1 MLAAAVGVKRQLCWA
16 HKEGSPPPPAAAA
29 VMRRLQR
36 ALSRPR
42 DGADKQPGATRKP
55 TAPSAAADGQSSK
68 QVRKG
73 QPSVSTDRDG
83 RPLVKRVTPNILRTT
98 TAPPSQA
105 RAAPPEPDMDAS
117 PRFGAGSSWA
127 IAATGGTH
135 ASPAPH
141 SSGAAS
147 PLSQASLSSS
157 AGGGPPAAASPTASG
172 HFAGWEA
179 EEQLSAHWG
188 SEGSS
193 FSSHSGSGSHVYSPP
208 QRQPWLGGL
217 PSPGAGGGSV
227 GESSRPG
234 SPGNAAGSEYMQ
246 YTVRSDSILGAPAGY
261 MAVPEGSSAGARTLP
276 LGTGLLAGPAAA
288 SSPDSSPAS
297 NCAQH
302 QAAAWEPPRYPLLY
316 GSQGWAPGSLEAAE
330 QQGSEGSQGELEHE
344 PSAPPLPDDEPWA
357 GDDDHQGS
365 AAAAA
370 AAAGSPVPGGSP
382 AQPSLAGGA
391 AHDATLSAPHGGWG
405 AAGAVGTAMA
415 ADWRWSS
422 ESSVGAPLVAGVHPS
437 RQVSEETGR
446 YQALLE
452 TLAARR
458 REALSPAPAAGG
470 AGSGAAPGPYPTKQA
485 LHPAADSLPLCSI
498 SGGSEEWPESPLP
511 QAQDATQSLSSS
523 AARPAAGSGS
533 PARAKWSG
541 VQTLLTNLSKSAEGW
556 RERTPAAG
564 LSFWD
569 QPLTEEEEAV
579 GAPCSS
585 GSNEGRKGS
594 VGAACPSSPAVV
606 QPAVLARPEGLQPTS
621 PAAHRPCASSP
632 TGSSPSASPPS
643 PAARLLS
650 RAWQLVGGSPSAS
663 SADGCTSPPRGL
675 TAKFAPLREWTVEG
689 GTVGWGCSWVNGPD
703 ELTKLNLAAGE
714 GAKRFSPSL

>member
-1 MLAAAVGVKRQLCWA
+1 
-16 HKEGSPPPPAAAA
+16 
-29 VMRRLQR
+29 MRRLQH

-42 DGADKQPGATRKP
+42 DSAGKQRGATRKT

-68 QVRKG
+68 QVRNG
-73 QPSVSTDRDG
+73 QPSVSTGRG
-83 RPLVKRVTPNILRTT
+83 VRPLFKRVTPNILRTT
-98 TAPPSQA
+98 AAPPPQA

-117 PRFGAGSSWA
+117 PHRNAGSSWA
-127 IAATGGTH
+127 IAAAGGMH
-135 ASPAPH
+135 APPAPH
-141 SSGAAS
+141 SDGAAS

-157 AGGGPPAAASPTASG
+157 AGGGPPEAASPTASG
-172 HFAGWEA
+172 QFAGWEA
-179 EEQLSAHWG
+179 EELLSAHWG

-193 FSSHSGSGSHVYSPP
+193 FSSHSGSGSHVYNPP

-234 SPGNAAGSEYMQ
+234 SPGNVAGSEYMQ

-261 MAVPEGSSAGARTLP
+261 MAVPEGSSAGGRTLP

-288 SSPDSSPAS
+288 SSPDSAS
-297 NCAQH
+297 NCAQY
-302 QAAAWEPPRYPLLY
+302 QAAAWEAPRYPLLY

-330 QQGSEGSQGELEHE
+330 QQGSEGSQAELENE

-357 GDDDHQGS
+357 GDDDHLGS
-365 AAAAA
+365 AAAPA
-370 AAAGSPVPGGSP
+370 AAAGSPAPGGSP
-382 AQPSLAGGA
+382 AQPSLASGA
-391 AHDATLSAPHGGWG
+391 AHDGTLLAAGWG
-405 AAGAVGTAMA
+405 AARTVGTAMA

-437 RQVSEETGR
+437 RQVSDETGR

-470 AGSGAAPGPYPTKQA
+470 AGSRAAPGSIPTKQA
-485 LHPAADSLPLCSI
+485 LHPAADSLPLSSS
-498 SGGSEEWPESPLP
+498 SGGSEGWPESPLL
-511 QAQDATQSLSSS
+511 QAQGATQTVSAS

-556 RERTPAAG
+556 RERKLAAG

-569 QPLTEEEEAV
+569 QPVTEEE
-579 GAPCSS
+579 GAAGPPCSS
-585 GSNEGRKGS
+585 GSNEDSKGS
-594 VGAACPSSPAVV
+594 VGAARPSNPAAV
-606 QPAVLARPEGLQPTS
+606 QPAVLTRPEGRQPTS

-632 TGSSPSASPPS
+632 AGSRPSASPPA
-643 PAARLLS
+643 PAAGLLS
-650 RAWQLVGGSPSAS
+650 RARQLVGGSPLVS
-663 SADGCTSPPRGL
+663 SADASTLLPRGL
-675 TAKFAPLREWTVEG
+675 TTKFAPLGEWG
-689 GTVGWGCSWVNGPD
+689 RS
-703 ELTKLNLAAGE
+703 
-714 GAKRFSPSL
+714 